1 MSSLN
6 TTYGVGGADVE
17 AASAG
22 DEVALLQEP
31 QRILESLLT
40 HPGKSKNKPIFKDM
54 SKNAIVI
61 FHNQKQLLYCVL
73 DETDENLLLLS
84 FPG

>member
-1 MSSLN
+1 MSSSN

-31 QRILESLLT
+31 QGILESLLT
-40 HPGKSKNKPIFKDM
+40 HPRKSKKI
-54 SKNAIVI
+54 
-61 FHNQKQLLYCVL
+61 
-73 DETDENLLLLS
+73 T
-84 FPG
+84 

>member
-1 MSSLN
+1 MSSSY

-31 QRILESLLT
+31 QGVLESLLA
-40 HPGKSKNKPIFKDM
+40 HPRKSKK
-54 SKNAIVI
+54 VT
-61 FHNQKQLLYCVL
+61 YV
-73 DETDENLLLLS
+73 
-84 FPG
+84 

>member
-31 QRILESLLT
+31 QGILESLLT
-40 HPGKSKNKPIFKDM
+40 HPRKAKNNLFTKIFIITQLSYCTIKTNFY
-54 SKNAIVI
+54 NAR
-61 FHNQKQLLYCVL
+61 
-73 DETDENLLLLS
+73 
-84 FPG
+84 

>member
-1 MSSLN
+1 MSSFN

-31 QRILESLLT
+31 QGILESLLT
-40 HPGKSKNKPIFKDM
+40 HPRNSKNNQLIKIFLETQL
-54 SKNAIVI
+54 SYCIIKNN
-61 FHNQKQLLYCVL
+61 FYN
-73 DETDENLLLLS
+73 ENLLLLS
-84 FPG
+84 LFR

>member
-31 QRILESLLT
+31 EGILESLLT
-40 HPGKSKNKPIFKDM
+40 HPRKSKKITFFTICLKMQLSYFTIKNKFYI
-54 SKNAIVI
+54 A
-61 FHNQKQLLYCVL
+61 C
-73 DETDENLLLLS
+73 
-84 FPG
+84 

>member
-31 QRILESLLT
+31 QGILESLLT
-40 HPGKSKNKPIFKDM
+40 HPRNSKKNNIFLTICLKTQL
-54 SKNAIVI
+54 SYCTIK
-61 FHNQKQLLYCVL
+61 KQVL
-73 DETDENLLLLS
+73 
-84 FPG
+84 

>member
-31 QRILESLLT
+31 QGILESLLT
-40 HPGKSKNKPIFKDM
+40 HPGNIKK
-54 SKNAIVI
+54 
-61 FHNQKQLLYCVL
+61 
-73 DETDENLLLLS
+73 
-84 FPG
+84 